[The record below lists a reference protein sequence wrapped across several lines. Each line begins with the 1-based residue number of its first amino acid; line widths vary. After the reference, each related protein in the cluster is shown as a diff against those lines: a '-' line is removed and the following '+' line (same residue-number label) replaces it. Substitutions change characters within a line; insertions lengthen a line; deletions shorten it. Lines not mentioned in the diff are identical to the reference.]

1 MTDSTNT
8 KLFNDSKLA
17 ELLSLSCSWVRKQRW
32 LRRGGQPHVLTIDPI
47 MIGSAPRYRAS
58 DVEAWLA
65 TLEPAND
72 NVPVAIDTR
81 VDA

>member
-1 MTDSTNT
+1 MERV
-8 KLFNDSKLA
+8 KELMNDYSIA
-17 ELLSLSCSWVRKQRW
+17 EMLSMSVSWVRKQRW

-47 MIGSAPRYRAS
+47 MIGSAPRYRVS

-65 TLEPAND
+65 SLEPAND
-72 NVPVAIDTR
+72 NVPGARDSR

>member
-1 MTDSTNT
+1 MTDAINT

-17 ELLSLSCSWVRKQRW
+17 ELLSLSRSWVRKQRW

-72 NVPVAIDTR
+72 NVPVALDKG

>member
-1 MTDSTNT
+1 MTVSTST
-8 KLFNDSKLA
+8 KFFNDSKLA

-47 MIGSAPRYRAS
+47 MIGATPRYRVS

-72 NVPVAIDTR
+72 NVPVALDKG

>member
-8 KLFNDSKLA
+8 KLFIDSKLA
-17 ELLSLSCSWVRKQRW
+17 ELLSLSYSWVRKQRW
-32 LRRGGQPHVLTIDPI
+32 MRRGSQPHVLTIDPI
-47 MIGSAPRYRAS
+47 MIGSAPRYRVS

-65 TLEPAND
+65 SLEPAND
-72 NVPVAIDTR
+72 NVPVARDSR